1 MTIPRLRGHFSSAAQ
16 RPSSFFVPTEYTEL
30 QLDALGEL
38 ANIGAGTAATALGQ
52 MLGQEVGLSVP
63 SVLALPLADAV
74 TAAGPPEQVVT
85 SVVIPLE
92 GDLNALVVLL
102 IPGEDAE
109 VLCSLLGVEAGSE
122 FGESALR
129 EIGNILGASYMSALG
144 GMTGLDLELC
154 PPQLVTDLLASI
166 VASVLAGA
174 AADTD
179 TALVLDTALDLPA
192 HPCSLKF
199 LLVPIGGSSVNTL
212 LEPLG
217 L

>member
-1 MTIPRLRGHFSSAAQ
+1 MSS
-16 RPSSFFVPTEYTEL
+16 
-30 QLDALGEL
+30 
-38 ANIGAGTAATALGQ
+38 
-52 MLGQEVGLSVP
+52 
-63 SVLALPLADAV
+63 
-74 TAAGPPEQVVT
+74 
-85 SVVIPLE
+85 
-92 GDLNALVVLL
+92 
-102 IPGEDAE
+102 
-109 VLCSLLGVEAGSE
+109 
-122 FGESALR
+122 
-129 EIGNILGASYMSALG
+129 LG

-154 PPQLVTDLLASI
+154 PPQLVTDLLSSI
-166 VASVLAGA
+166 VASVLAAA